1 MDFVSGKITNK
12 VYLPRLK
19 TDALFEAAPGSF
31 AYTGEYDRA
40 AKFVESHQ
48 SKNKALWKIFV
59 EQFKERVDPQNG
71 GWRGEFWGKMMRG
84 ACWIYKYTKDAELYE
99 ILKASVIDLIDT
111 QDELGRISS
120 YTVEEEFKYWD
131 MWCRKYVLLGMQY
144 FYDICDDSALKEKII
159 ATLTSH
165 LDYIIDKIGS
175 GEGKLDILESTVH
188 NPYTWGALNSSSIL
202 EPVVRFYSLTGEKK
216 YLDFAAYIVSRGG
229 SKWGNIY
236 TLAIE
241 GKLPPYEYPV
251 TKAYESMSF
260 FEGVLEY
267 YRVSGDED
275 AKRAFI
281 NFMAKVVETDL
292 TAIGCS
298 GCTHELFDHSSIMQ
312 TEPPQH
318 VTQETCV
325 TVTLMKA
332 CYQALCLTGDAKYA
346 AVMERSGYNAMLG
359 SINFNKNTR
368 LGLDPDAEDAM
379 HYSWCDAFVK
389 EIGGF
394 TFDSYSPLYNDRR
407 NRRIGGFQFMRGT
420 EASYGCCACIGAAG
434 VAVMPISAIMLA
446 KDGIRINHYMGGK
459 FTTEASGKALTL
471 TTVTDYPYDGRVK
484 ITVDTEIEDEFEIGL
499 RVPEYLDG
507 KMTVNGKD
515 ESANELG
522 YVILKKCWKS
532 GDVIE
537 IDIPLELKLTELN
550 GKLSLSRG
558 AIVYAIDER
567 NQSLNVEISDKIAHD
582 EKIAAHFFTRDARRV
597 TFEDGK
603 SVIFTDYASAGAN
616 WSDENCRI
624 SVWIKKA

>member
-48 SKNKALWKIFV
+48 SKNKALWKLFV

-144 FYDICDDSALKEKII
+144 FYDICDDTALKEKII

-298 GCTHELFDHSSIMQ
+298 GCTHIYRQDF
-312 TEPPQH
+312 
-318 VTQETCV
+318 
-325 TVTLMKA
+325 
-332 CYQALCLTGDAKYA
+332 
-346 AVMERSGYNAMLG
+346 
-359 SINFNKNTR
+359 
-368 LGLDPDAEDAM
+368 
-379 HYSWCDAFVK
+379 
-389 EIGGF
+389 
-394 TFDSYSPLYNDRR
+394 
-407 NRRIGGFQFMRGT
+407 
-420 EASYGCCACIGAAG
+420 
-434 VAVMPISAIMLA
+434 
-446 KDGIRINHYMGGK
+446 
-459 FTTEASGKALTL
+459 
-471 TTVTDYPYDGRVK
+471 
-484 ITVDTEIEDEFEIGL
+484 L
-499 RVPEYLDG
+499 R
-507 KMTVNGKD
+507 
-515 ESANELG
+515 
-522 YVILKKCWKS
+522 
-532 GDVIE
+532 
-537 IDIPLELKLTELN
+537 
-550 GKLSLSRG
+550 
-558 AIVYAIDER
+558 
-567 NQSLNVEISDKIAHD
+567 
-582 EKIAAHFFTRDARRV
+582 
-597 TFEDGK
+597 
-603 SVIFTDYASAGAN
+603 
-616 WSDENCRI
+616 
-624 SVWIKKA
+624 